1 MVLKEKQG
9 RNFTR
14 RDERRN
20 FLHNSTKKFK
30 CFHILDYLMLEG
42 FDANVAL
49 KSVKTFSRNEFLFY
63 EHQQIKGKA
72 TLNAI
77 KGILK

>member
-1 MVLKEKQG
+1 
-9 RNFTR
+9 
-14 RDERRN
+14 
-20 FLHNSTKKFK
+20 
-30 CFHILDYLMLEG
+30 MLEG